1 MPVNLDIDV
10 LRTLVVA
17 HDLGAFNRA
26 AKTIGRSQSAVS
38 QQVSKLEDRLGLEL
52 FRKEG
57 RGLIPTEAGEI
68 VLGYARRI
76 IDLNDEAVAILKSSD
91 VNGSVRLGFP
101 SDFADHWLP
110 TALGRFKRSHPKVRI
125 EATVDRNVVL
135 ADRLEKGQLDL
146 IMLLTETTRFE
157 VETLADLPMAWIGP
171 ANSVRGPAEPVP
183 LAVLEAPCT
192 FRAAAIAALDRAE
205 IPWHIAFTTPSLSG
219 LWAAVDAGLGI
230 TVRTAASVP
239 DHLTVLGE
247 SAGLPALPMA
257 HLFLSSAGRELSPA
271 AARFREIL
279 TETLPVLLSL
289 N

>member
-1 MPVNLDIDV
+1 MPLNLDIDV

-38 QQVSKLEDRLGLEL
+38 QQVSKLEDRLGMEL

-57 RGLIPTEAGEI
+57 RSLIPTEAGEI
-68 VLGYARRI
+68 VLAYARRI
-76 IDLNDEAVAILKSSD
+76 IDLNDEAVAILSGSN
-91 VNGSVRLGFP
+91 VNGAVRLGFP
-101 SDFADHWLP
+101 SDFADNWLP
-110 TALGRFKRSHPKVRI
+110 SALGRFKRSHPKVKI
-125 EATVDRNVVL
+125 EATVDRNAVL

-146 IMLLTETTRFE
+146 IMLLTETTRVE
-157 VETLADLPMAWIGP
+157 VETLATLPMAWIGP
-171 ANSVRGPAEPVP
+171 ANSVGLPAGPVP

-192 FRAAAIAALDRAE
+192 FRAAAMAALDNAG

-239 DHLTVLGE
+239 DNLIVLNGGAE
-247 SAGLPALPMA
+247 LPPLPMA

-279 TETLPVLLSL
+279 TETIPALLTL
-289 N
+289 E

>member
-1 MPVNLDIDV
+1 MCSSSLRCPRRRGAVSLEMLWKKRICSPTVHSGRTMPVNLDIDV

-157 VETLADLPMAWIGP
+157 GRDVSRPADG
-171 ANSVRGPAEPVP
+171 
-183 LAVLEAPCT
+183 
-192 FRAAAIAALDRAE
+192 LDR
-205 IPWHIAFTTPSLSG
+205 PSEQRSRSG
-219 LWAAVDAGLGI
+219 GAGTACGSGSAVHVSRRCHSRAG
-230 TVRTAASVP
+230 SC
-239 DHLTVLGE
+239 
-247 SAGLPALPMA
+247 
-257 HLFLSSAGRELSPA
+257 
-271 AARFREIL
+271 
-279 TETLPVLLSL
+279 
-289 N
+289 